1 MRFMLIDDDAAIR
14 SMLQDV
20 IEDYDLGEVIDSFD
34 NTQQLNAE
42 LLHLHAIDILIIDML
57 MPEQDGVQAVKIIKP
72 AFNGKVIMLS
82 QVENKELIGNAYQ
95 LGVDYYIT
103 KPLNRIEIVSV
114 IRMVSEHLRLKKLV
128 YNIEDNLHTAL
139 QPAGSRTEKAP
150 VSVRNRGQAILD
162 TLGISADAGYH
173 DLLDIL
179 EELSH
184 RPEKSM
190 DAPCL
195 KLKDLFL
202 KLAQNRQNENPQKA
216 AKAIEQRLRRTIY
229 QALINLASIG
239 VVDYANPKFEDYAS
253 RYFDFSE
260 IRRVMQS
267 LENEEK
273 PPMSSVHINLKKFLH
288 TLVSDAK
295 KIE

>member
-42 LLHLHAIDILIIDML
+42 LLRLHAIDILIIDML
-57 MPEQDGVQAVKIIKP
+57 MPEQDGVQAVKMIKP
-72 AFNGKVIMLS
+72 DFNGKVIMLS
-82 QVENKELIGNAYQ
+82 QVENKDLIGNAYQ

-114 IRMVSEHLRLKKLV
+114 IRTVSEHLRLKKLV

-139 QPAGSRTEKAP
+139 LPGNSRGEEAP
-150 VSVRNRGQAILD
+150 VSIRTRGQAILD

-179 EELSH
+179 EELSQ
-184 RPEKSM
+184 RPEKSL

-195 KLKDLFL
+195 KLKNLFL
-202 KLAQNRQNENPQKA
+202 KLAEHRQNENPQKA

-229 QALINLASIG
+229 QALINLASVGI
-239 VVDYANPKFEDYAS
+239 VDYANPKFEDYAP

-273 PPMSSVHINLKKFLH
+273 PPISAVHINLKKFLH
-288 TLVSDAK
+288 TLVADAK
-295 KIE
+295 KIQ